1 MNLRQQIVQSNIESV
16 SNKLKV
22 SSDEAFL
29 RFGHSL
35 LTDESVHS
43 FDNDDLVDGGQ
54 DKQIDVISIYE
65 EGDEAYV
72 YIIQSK
78 YTKSFESNIIIQ
90 MKNGLNWVFN
100 KNRNDIKGLDNKKFK
115 DRILKYREVQ
125 NSIGPSNLHV
135 KVYYITNAAGTD
147 VSKECLQ
154 EIETIEHEYDNDV
167 FSSFNFELISSNEI
181 VDIVNSADKGN
192 KKIDNDI
199 KIKYDANTPSLIKYQ
214 TEGMTGIICTVPASE
229 IARIVNEDKNGYIF
243 DMNIRKYLGNRGGV
257 NQDILTTCSN
267 TDESYKFW
275 FLNNGVTIVC
285 DTVDPVTDPDNP
297 HIKIKNMQIVNGCQT
312 SSSLAKAAEDG
323 SLKKDTK
330 VLLRIYQ
337 TGNDDLISKIVLTT
351 NNQNKISGR
360 NLRSNDFI
368 QTDLQEGFKLYELF
382 YERKPREFDEIDG
395 SNKSNIFPNDVVA
408 SAYLAICLCR
418 CGDSRSRKYKVW
430 NEFYQSI
437 FNGNI
442 PIEPYVYSALL
453 YNKIKEELSSIR
465 YSGNDD
471 VKLRYISKNAS
482 FHVSRIASFL
492 ALKTNSW
499 KDTDLIKGEIKRIR
513 KNDFDIQG
521 LTQKSFDV
529 LINVLNLEKDLNNTL
544 KSSLLDSEISKYLNE
559 KANNT
564 P

>member
-16 SNKLKV
+16 SKKLKI
-22 SSDEAFL
+22 SNDDAFL

-35 LTDESVHS
+35 LTDQSIHS
-43 FDNDDLVDGGQ
+43 FDSDDLVDGGQ
-54 DKQIDVISIYE
+54 DKQIDIISIYE

-78 YTKSFESNIIIQ
+78 NTKSFESNIIIQ
-90 MKNGLNWVFN
+90 MKNGLNWIFN

-125 NSIGPSNLHV
+125 NSIGPSNLHI
-135 KVYYITNAAGTD
+135 KVYYITNAEGID
-147 VSKECLQ
+147 VSKECQQ
-154 EIETIEHEYDNDV
+154 EKETIENEYDNDV
-167 FSSFNFELISSNEI
+167 FASFSFNLISSSEI

-192 KKIDNDI
+192 KKINNDM

-243 DMNIRKYLGNRGGV
+243 DMNIRKYLGNRGKV
-257 NQDILTTCSN
+257 NQEILTTCSN
-267 TDESYKFW
+267 ADESYAFW
-275 FLNNGVTIVC
+275 FLNNGITIVC

-323 SLKKDTK
+323 DLKKDTK

-337 TGNDDLISKIVLTT
+337 TGDNDLISKIVLTT

-360 NLRSNDFI
+360 NLRSNDPI
-368 QTDLQEGFKLYELF
+368 QTDVQKGFKLYDLY
-382 YERKPREFDEIDG
+382 YERKPREFDKVEDA
-395 SNKSNIFPNDVVA
+395 NKSNIISNDVVA

-430 NEFYQSI
+430 NDFYQSI
-437 FNGNI
+437 FNGKF
-442 PIEPYVYSALL
+442 PIEPYVYSSLL
-453 YNKIKEELSSIR
+453 YIKIKEELSSAG
-465 YSGNDD
+465 YSDNDN

-492 ALKTNSW
+492 TLKTNSW
-499 KDTDLIKGEIKRIR
+499 KDTDLIKGKIEKIR
-513 KNDFDIQG
+513 SNDFDIQE
-521 LTQKSFDV
+521 LTKKSFDTLV
-529 LINVLNLEKDLNNTL
+529 EVIDLEKDLNNML
-544 KSSLLDSEISKYLNE
+544 KSSLLDLGISKYLNE
-559 KANNT
+559 KANK
-564 P
+564 